1 MSKSKK
7 GHDRWYEILP
17 RDPKP
22 GKASEWPV
30 KSLNRGDKAYTLTQ
44 CRKDTKAG
52 RCVVPSVT
60 TIVKEAYNYGIQLW
74 EKEQVALAALEHPP
88 EGFLDRLKEGVLD
101 FFGLESKEHWLAR
114 VQSEAFQ
121 QVRDAADYG
130 TAVHKEPNTP
140 NLSLIHI

>member
-7 GHDRWYEILP
+7 GQARWYEILP

-30 KSLNRGDKAYTLTQ
+30 KNLNREEKGYTLTQ
-44 CRKDTKAG
+44 AKKDTKEG

-60 TIVKEAYNYGIQLW
+60 TIIQDARNYGIEKW

-88 EGFLDRLKEGVLD
+88 EGFLENLKNGVLD
-101 FFGLESKEHWLAR
+101 FFGIESKEHWLAR
-114 VQSEAFQ
+114 VQSEAFR
-121 QVRDAADYG
+121 QVREAADH
-130 TAVHKEPNTP
+130 TTTKH
-140 NLSLIHI
+140 LSLIHI